1 MQPCSQ
7 ILTLILEL
15 MEREQRQGPSIT
27 LQRLIKH
34 LTLYFMISKHSVQL
48 EWAFGV
54 LRILK

>member
-15 MEREQRQGPSIT
+15 MEREQRQGLSIT

-48 EWAFGV
+48 E
-54 LRILK
+54 